1 MPIEHIL
8 NVLRVVL
15 RSIMVE
21 FLLVRQLDWPSSVEE
36 LRGAIGTHVLKLHS
50 AVHAVITS

>member
-36 LRGAIGTHVLKLHS
+36 LGGAIGTHVLKLHS